1 MLLRHFSVLRIL
13 SRPAAIARSPCV
25 QPRSPSTLW
34 LTFQKE
40 SYLIQCLF
48 IKMLMPEVSQQD
60 FNFNKGIL
68 FDWSLRSNAEILF
81 SGQQQNPF
89 DNPMQIQVYSTHT
102 HPSAGAPPSGLDAKL
117 PLRIPGHPQRGF
129 LLWPSRLTTT
139 GTIPPIRRWPC
150 PKFCI
155 IYTHSHFLSTHFM
168 SGSCKTLGMEYE

>member
-60 FNFNKGIL
+60 FSFNKGIL
-68 FDWSLRSNAEILF
+68 FDWSLRSNVEILF

-89 DNPMQIQVYSTHT
+89 DNPMQIQVYSTYT
-102 HPSAGAPPSGLDAKL
+102 HPSAGALPSGLDTKL
-117 PLRIPGHPQRGF
+117 PLRIPGHPQR
-129 LLWPSRLTTT
+129 LPSLT
-139 GTIPPIRRWPC
+139 
-150 PKFCI
+150 
-155 IYTHSHFLSTHFM
+155 LSTNNHWDHSSNREVTM
-168 SGSCKTLGMEYE
+168 SQVLYYIHSLPFSEHPLHVRIM